1 MKDFFTLPKDLP
13 VPEDDGACAHLPGK
27 DMPGLALASTAGR
40 MVRLDEQAQSRTV
53 FFFYPRSG
61 RPGESIPAA
70 WDQIPGARG
79 CTPHSCAYRDHYGE
93 FQQLRTAVFGVS
105 SQDTPYQQEF
115 ARRTSLPYEILSDEA
130 FKLTEAL
137 RLPTFVFEGK
147 RLIKR
152 LALVAERGRIVKVFY
167 PVFPPDKNAETV
179 LAWLKQAPG
188 SGVA

>member
-1 MKDFFTLPKDLP
+1 MRDLFTLPKDLP

-27 DMPGLALASTAGR
+27 DMPGLSLASTAGR
-40 MVRLDEQAQSRTV
+40 KVRLDEQSQSRTV

-61 RPGESIPAA
+61 RPDMPIPAG

-93 FQQLRTAVFGVS
+93 FQKLNTAVFGAS
-105 SQDTPYQQEF
+105 SQDTAYQQEF
-115 ARRTSLPYEILSDEA
+115 AGRTNLPYEILSDAE
-130 FKLTEAL
+130 FRLTDAL

-152 LALVAERGRIVKVFY
+152 LALVSERGRIEKVFY

-179 LAWLKQAPG
+179 LSWLKQERK
-188 SGVA
+188 S

>member
-27 DMPGLALASTAGR
+27 DLPGLALPSTAGR
-40 MVRLDEQAQSRTV
+40 MVRLDEQSQSRTV

-61 RPGESIPAA
+61 RPGESVPAA

-79 CTPHSCAYRDHYGE
+79 CTPHSCAYRDSYGE
-93 FQQLRTAVFGVS
+93 FQALRTAVFGVS
-105 SQDTPYQQEF
+105 SQDTPYHQEF
-115 ARRTSLPYEILSDEA
+115 ARRTNLPYEILSDEA
-130 FKLTEAL
+130 FKLTNAL

-152 LALVAERGRIVKVFY
+152 LALVAERGRIEKVFY

-179 LAWLKQAPG
+179 LSWLKQERK
-188 SGVA
+188 S